1 MNRQA
6 EPHRRYTVGFNHLL
20 VAGMFVLGLMATGVP
35 LSMFMLLGRES
46 PAFGLAQPAQ
56 SATVTSTVTSTVT
69 ITATAT
75 LTTTATATPNV
86 TATRTATATPTAGV
100 TGTVTATATLTV
112 TSTPPPTGTASLRV
126 TICHRTGSQTNPYVQ
141 ITVDQSALPAHQAHG
156 DIIPAPS
163 GGCPA
168 ATGTPVSTRT
178 QVTTPT
184 PTRTGTPV
192 ATSTAMAKVTICHR
206 TGSQTN
212 PYVQITVDQSAL
224 PAHQAHGDIIPA
236 PSGGCPRPTAVRAT
250 GTSGNGGNPSHQT
263 SPPGRQGSDRG
274 GPGQNNG
281 NGNGNGKGKKGGK

>member
-163 GGCPA
+163 GGCP
-168 ATGTPVSTRT
+168 
-178 QVTTPT
+178 
-184 PTRTGTPV
+184 
-192 ATSTAMAKVTICHR
+192 
-206 TGSQTN
+206 
-212 PYVQITVDQSAL
+212 
-224 PAHQAHGDIIPA
+224 
-236 PSGGCPRPTAVRAT
+236 RPTAVRAT